1 MSKVDNIPNVLFSNK
16 IRDIQPEQKYICSV
30 HGCVFMCTAS
40 HILLRHK
47 RKVHLPKLECDMCSY
62 SSSEPHNLKRHKKT
76 KHIPCNSANNLDLPY
91 TPENNLN
98 LSCNPYTL
106 ENHLDLSCNPYEFCN
121 PYTLFEHLDLSC
133 NPYKYADCSHNPIN
147 YPETDYWWLDF
158 Y

>member
-1 MSKVDNIPNVLFSNK
+1 MSKVDVIPNVLFSNK
-16 IRDIQPEQKYICSV
+16 IRDIQLEQKYICSV

-76 KHIPCNSANNLDLPY
+76 KHIPCNSSDPLDLPRNSY
-91 TPENNLN
+91 TPEN
-98 LSCNPYTL
+98 Y
-106 ENHLDLSCNPYEFCN
+106 LDLSYYPYESAN
-121 PYTLFEHLDLSC
+121 
-133 NPYKYADCSHNPIN
+133 CSHNPMN
-147 YPETDYWWLDF
+147 YGETDYWWLDL